1 MKKSMLLH
9 LQLRSEIRKMNKNL
23 DYNEKDIVDII
34 SQFII
39 DNFIILNNQKEKI
52 DENISLYENRIVD
65 STGVLEIVDF
75 LEEKFGIKIED
86 DELVPDNLDS
96 IKKISK
102 FVQRKIDNAS

>member
-1 MKKSMLLH
+1 
-9 LQLRSEIRKMNKNL
+9 MNNNL
-23 DYNEKDIVDII
+23 VCNEKDIVDII
-34 SQFII
+34 SKFIMN
-39 DNFIILNNQKEKI
+39 NFLLSGQKENI
-52 DENISLYENRIVD
+52 DVNISLYENRIVD

-96 IKKISK
+96 INKMSK

>member
-1 MKKSMLLH
+1 
-9 LQLRSEIRKMNKNL
+9 MNNNL
-23 DYNEKDIVDII
+23 VYNEKDIVDSI
-34 SQFII
+34 SKFIMN
-39 DNFIILNNQKEKI
+39 NFLLSDQKENI
-52 DENISLYENRIVD
+52 DVNISLYENRIVD

-96 IKKISK
+96 INKMSK

>member
-1 MKKSMLLH
+1 
-9 LQLRSEIRKMNKNL
+9 MNKNL
-23 DYNEKDIVDII
+23 DYNEKDVVDII

-39 DNFIILNNQKEKI
+39 DNFIILNDQKEKI
-52 DENISLYENRIVD
+52 DENISLYENGIVD

-75 LEEKFGIKIED
+75 LEETFGIKIED

>member
-1 MKKSMLLH
+1 MD
-9 LQLRSEIRKMNKNL
+9 NNL
-23 DYNEKDIVDII
+23 VCNEKDIVDII
-34 SQFII
+34 SQFIKN
-39 DNFIILNNQKEKI
+39 NFILDDQKQNI
-52 DENISLYENRIVD
+52 DENKSLYENRIVD

-96 IKKISK
+96 IKKMSL

>member
-1 MKKSMLLH
+1 
-9 LQLRSEIRKMNKNL
+9 MNKNL
-23 DYNEKDIVDII
+23 DNNEKDIVDII
-34 SQFII
+34 SQFIKN
-39 DNFIILNNQKEKI
+39 NFILSDQKENI
-52 DENISLYENRIVD
+52 DVNISLYENRIVD

-96 IKKISK
+96 INKMSK

>member
-1 MKKSMLLH
+1 
-9 LQLRSEIRKMNKNL
+9 MNKNL
-23 DYNEKDIVDII
+23 GYNEKDIVDII

-39 DNFIILNNQKEKI
+39 NNFLLSNQKENI
-52 DENISLYENRIVD
+52 DVNISLYEDRIVD

-96 IKKISK
+96 INKMSK

>member
-1 MKKSMLLH
+1 
-9 LQLRSEIRKMNKNL
+9 MNNNL
-23 DYNEKDIVDII
+23 KYNEKNIVDII
-34 SQFII
+34 RQFII
-39 DNFIILNNQKEKI
+39 NNFLLSDQKENI
-52 DENISLYENRIVD
+52 DINISLYENRVVD

-96 IKKISK
+96 VKKMSE